1 MLKKIFLVEVHGSST
16 GLLQRCMAL
25 TVHLALQGH
34 HPQPGRQS
42 QLLHPSAWSHQ
53 ANCSEETEYR
63 SWTSWE
69 GHPCLDYFWSSRT
82 YVRTKQD
89 SQVTRLKTKNTIW
102 SNQPANQAAL
112 HLVFLG
118 YKLQKYFLS
127 LYLSIILSLYS
138 VHLIDHSIMTPS
150 KHKKYWTS
158 CRHTEETLAFRL
170 NTTKPMLLLHIN
182 EKLPSCFSSQS
193 QIPIWIFLFCRPQFF
208 LTHNSIYPLPL
219 FQRSTQSKSRLTE
232 IKWVKDEDEMI

>member
-89 SQVTRLKTKNTIW
+89 SQVTRLKKKQKTRYEVTNLLTKLLCIW
-102 SNQPANQAAL
+102 SSWATNFRN
-112 HLVFLG
+112 F
-118 YKLQKYFLS
+118 S
-127 LYLSIILSLYS
+127 ILSLYS
-138 VHLIDHSIMTPS
+138 VHLIDQSIVTPS

-158 CRHTEETLAFRL
+158 CRHTEETVAFRL

-232 IKWVKDEDEMI
+232 INWVKDEDEMI

>member
-89 SQVTRLKTKNTIW
+89 SQVTRLKKKQKTRYEVTNLLTKLLCIW
-102 SNQPANQAAL
+102 SSWATNFRN
-112 HLVFLG
+112 F
-118 YKLQKYFLS
+118 S
-127 LYLSIILSLYS
+127 ILSLYS
-138 VHLIDHSIMTPS
+138 VHLIDQSIMTPS
-150 KHKKYWTS
+150 KHEKYWTS
-158 CRHTEETLAFRL
+158 CRHTEETVAFRL

-182 EKLPSCFSSQS
+182 EKLPSCFSSRS

-232 IKWVKDEDEMI
+232 INWVKDEDEMI

>member
-1 MLKKIFLVEVHGSST
+1 MVLMLKKVFLVEVHGSST
-16 GLLQRCMAL
+16 GLLQRCMAP

-89 SQVTRLKTKNTIW
+89 SQVTRLKKKQKTRYEVTNLLTKLLCVW
-102 SNQPANQAAL
+102 SSWATNFRN
-112 HLVFLG
+112 F
-118 YKLQKYFLS
+118 S
-127 LYLSIILSLYS
+127 ILSLYS
-138 VHLIDHSIMTPS
+138 VHLIDQSIMTPS
-150 KHKKYWTS
+150 KHEKYWTS
-158 CRHTEETLAFRL
+158 CRHTEETVASRL

-182 EKLPSCFSSQS
+182 EKLPSCFSSRS

-232 IKWVKDEDEMI
+232 INWVKDEDEMI